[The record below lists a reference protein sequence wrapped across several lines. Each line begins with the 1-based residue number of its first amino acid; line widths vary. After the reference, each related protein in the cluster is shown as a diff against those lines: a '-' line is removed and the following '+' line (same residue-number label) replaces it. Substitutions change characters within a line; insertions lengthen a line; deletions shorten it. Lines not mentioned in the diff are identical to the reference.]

1 MVRWKVTGPNQPLL
15 VPNSLT
21 LCKEDRSEEM
31 VTEGGDGRLAA
42 VERSSRKRW
51 VSLMIKAG
59 ATEREG
65 LRAGAEGAHSDI

>member
-21 LCKEDRSEEM
+21 LCKEDRR
-31 VTEGGDGRLAA
+31 EGGNGRLAA

-51 VSLMIKAG
+51 VSLMIKEG
-59 ATEREG
+59 ATELEE
-65 LRAGAEGAHSDI
+65 LRAGAKGAHSDI